1 MSIIKSF
8 SAGNGDM
15 FYINHN
21 SDNFTTIDCCYEDD
35 DSRDENFGEIKTLAS
50 NKGVSRFISTHP
62 DEDHILGLLDFCSTV
77 GIVNFYCVK
86 NEATKTDESESF
98 KKYCELRDSDK
109 AFCLWPIT
117 DNDDFKAE
125 LKLAKEETAFNNIS
139 PIITYSVNNGVKA
152 IWLGDMEN
160 VFLEKI
166 KGKVDWPEVDILFAP
181 HHGRSSGKISSDVL
195 VKMKP
200 QIVVIGKAPSKNL
213 DYYSGYN
220 TITQNSA
227 GSIVFDCDDSRV
239 HIYVSNERYSVAF
252 LDNDKKINTSHGHY
266 IGSFTPKRAK

>member
-109 AFCLWPIT
+109 AFYLHKGCSR
-117 DNDDFKAE
+117 
-125 LKLAKEETAFNNIS
+125 KL
-139 PIITYSVNNGVKA
+139 
-152 IWLGDMEN
+152 
-160 VFLEKI
+160 
-166 KGKVDWPEVDILFAP
+166 
-181 HHGRSSGKISSDVL
+181 
-195 VKMKP
+195 
-200 QIVVIGKAPSKNL
+200 
-213 DYYSGYN
+213 
-220 TITQNSA
+220 
-227 GSIVFDCDDSRV
+227 
-239 HIYVSNERYSVAF
+239 
-252 LDNDKKINTSHGHY
+252 
-266 IGSFTPKRAK
+266 

>member
-1 MSIIKSF
+1 MNISDDERGC
-8 SAGNGDM
+8 AG
-15 FYINHN
+15 IH
-21 SDNFTTIDCCYEDD
+21 
-35 DSRDENFGEIKTLAS
+35 
-50 NKGVSRFISTHP
+50 
-62 DEDHILGLLDFCSTV
+62 
-77 GIVNFYCVK
+77 
-86 NEATKTDESESF
+86 
-98 KKYCELRDSDK
+98 
-109 AFCLWPIT
+109 CLWPIT

-252 LDNDKKINTSHGHY
+252 LDNDKKITLMDTILGHSHQKERSNGCKNSTIQYFEYVFNGIRLFSGYNYSLPSYAYRSSHRGGFY
-266 IGSFTPKRAK
+266 QTKHRS

>member
-1 MSIIKSF
+1 
-8 SAGNGDM
+8 M

-109 AFCLWPIT
+109 AFYLSDDERGCAGIHCLWPIT

-125 LKLAKEETAFNNIS
+125 LKLAKEGTAFNNIS

-166 KGKVDWPEVDILFAP
+166 KGKVDWPEVDILFARTTGDRP
-181 HHGRSSGKISSDVL
+181 GKYHPMFL
-195 VKMKP
+195 AKMKP
-200 QIVVIGKAPSKNL
+200 QIVVIGKAPSKNWTIIL
-213 DYYSGYN
+213 DIIPLRKILLVRLSL
-220 TITQNSA
+220 TVM
-227 GSIVFDCDDSRV
+227 IVEF
-239 HIYVSNERYSVAF
+239 IYTLATRDIPWLFSTTT
-252 LDNDKKINTSHGHY
+252 KK
-266 IGSFTPKRAK
+266 